1 MIDPEDKGTIDIF
14 DPEFWHPANKPERTK
29 EIQQKEKPVHQ
40 MNRKEQREYFKQ
52 RAEDQ
57 RVNRYVNN
65 LSARDVYVRSLEDQ
79 LVNLKSFVAFNK
91 LEPAVE
97 DYRKK
102 AKAINDKKKKT

>member
-1 MIDPEDKGTIDIF
+1 MSDPIDIF
-14 DPEFWHPANKPERTK
+14 DPKNWHPANKPKK
-29 EIQQKEKPVHQ
+29 EVESQKEKPVHQ
-40 MNRKEQREYFKQ
+40 MNRQEQREYFKQ